1 MISSMHNRQGETLDI
16 EDGKFF
22 LEITHQQ
29 VLVGGRLIPRELIG
43 MPEEEWEELPEHNR
57 NIGEVRREI
66 SKLEAQK
73 WFLIHQMPE
82 ALLP

>member
-1 MISSMHNRQGETLDI
+1 MNNRFGETLEI
-16 EDGKFF
+16 EEGKFF

-29 VLVGGRLIPRELIG
+29 VLVAGRLVPRELIG
-43 MPEEEWEELPEHNR
+43 MPEEEWEDLPETNR
-57 NIGEVRREI
+57 NIGEIRREI

-73 WFLIHQMPE
+73 WFLSHQMPE